1 MKILITG
8 AKGFTAAYLLKN
20 LQSDT
25 GNELFCSDLPEDSQE
40 RYYACDLTDDD
51 AIHQLIARIRPDQ
64 IYHLAGTYSNHYE
77 TDYRANVLSTKNICD
92 SLVALSL
99 PCRLLLIGSAG
110 EYGRVSAEDNP
121 IKESHPLNPVSVYGM
136 TKTFQTLVMKYYV
149 STCSLDIVMAR
160 TFNLKGKGLSVRLFI
175 GRLYQ
180 QIDDFRKGMI
190 DRIQLGNLS
199 HKRDYLDVQQ
209 AVKYYQSIMNAGKAG
224 EIYNVGSGKSV
235 RILDLLEEILKE
247 NHLSMD
253 IVTETTS
260 SIPGKLDIEDIF
272 ADTRKLQKIQSRE
285 A

>member
-8 AKGFTAAYLLKN
+8 ARGFTAAYLLKN
-20 LQSDT
+20 LQNDID
-25 GNELFCSDLPEDSQE
+25 NEIFCTDLPEDSQE
-40 RYYACDLTDDD
+40 RYHACDLTDDD

-110 EYGRVSAEDNP
+110 EYGRVTAEDNP

-149 STCSLDIVMAR
+149 STCSLDIVLAR

-180 QIDDFRKGMI
+180 QIDDFRKGTI

-209 AVKYYQSIMNAGKAG
+209 AVKYYQRIMNAGKAG

-247 NHLSMD
+247 YHLSMD
-253 IVTETTS
+253 IVTENTS
-260 SIPGKLDIEDIF
+260 SIPGKLDIADIF

-285 A
+285 E

>member
-20 LQSDT
+20 LQNDI
-25 GNELFCSDLPEDSQE
+25 GNEIFCTDLQGDRQD
-40 RYYACDLTDDD
+40 RYHACDLTDDD
-51 AIHQLIARIRPDQ
+51 AIYQMISRIRPDQ

-110 EYGRVSAEDNP
+110 EYGRVTAEDNP
-121 IKESHPLNPVSVYGM
+121 IKESHPLNPVSIYGM
-136 TKTFQTLVMKYYV
+136 TKTFQTLMMKYYV
-149 STCSLDIVMAR
+149 SAHALDIVMAR
-160 TFNLKGKGLSVRLFI
+160 TFNLMGKGLSTRLFI

-180 QIDDFRKGMI
+180 QIDDFRKGVI

-209 AVKYYQSIMNAGKAG
+209 AVKCYQSIMNAGKVG
-224 EIYNVGSGKSV
+224 EIYNVGSGISV
-235 RILDLLEEILKE
+235 RILDLLEKILKE

-253 IVTETTS
+253 IVTENNPL
-260 SIPGKLDIEDIF
+260 IPGKLDIEDIF
-272 ADTRKLQKIQSRE
+272 ADTGKLQKIQSVE